1 MLIHCVDIFRSIYT
15 MTLRNLA
22 RLGLTI
28 LLLTGLVAG
37 GVHAKAAS
45 LLNAE
50 RAAPSG
56 TTGG

>member
-1 MLIHCVDIFRSIYT
+1 

-22 RLGLTI
+22 RLGLAI

-45 LLNAE
+45 PQTSLAMRL
-50 RAAPSG
+50 
-56 TTGG
+56 

>member
-1 MLIHCVDIFRSIYT
+1 

-45 LLNAE
+45 SQALLA
-50 RAAPSG
+50 SQL
-56 TTGG
+56 